1 MNNACDFGDIHQG
14 RGHIMGVSE
23 GDKGLAEK
31 TDLMLKTFLNTQ
43 PQKAQRSPNKLRNKI
58 LSKAHNRLSRK
69 REGRTMNECILK
81 ISRAS
86 SHLLENSH

>member
-31 TDLMLKTFLNTQ
+31 TDLMLKTFLNRHSA
-43 PQKAQRSPNKLRNKI
+43 PESPKKP
-58 LSKAHNRLSRK
+58 
-69 REGRTMNECILK
+69 
-81 ISRAS
+81 
-86 SHLLENSH
+86 